1 MSLETELVS
10 LFFVI
15 LVAAT
20 VPLLADAST
29 RVRLP
34 QVALL
39 LIGGVIIGPEL
50 LDLADPES
58 LSLLSELGLGFLF
71 LLAGYEIE
79 PALLRHQ
86 ATRRASWAWLTA
98 AAIAVPTVT
107 LLHALGLVA
116 AEVTIAIA
124 LTTTAFGTIL
134 PIATDAGLLKGPL
147 RASILANGAV
157 GEVAPII
164 AMALLLTTS
173 GEVLAVITLVVFFAG
188 AYLFSLLPRHSRA
201 APMIG
206 RVHRLSDETTQ
217 ALLRWVLV
225 LLIGLL
231 AFATVLDLDAVL
243 GAFAAGFVLRITRPE
258 HFRPLELK
266 LETIGYGFFIP
277 VFFVSSGLTL
287 DVSSIVA
294 NPVTVAVLFVLIV
307 VVRGGTVW
315 LWHGNL
321 DLGRTSSRLTLQR
334 HHLADAHRVVG
345 GVGAHRPDVTS
356 KRGSDDRCRRHLSAG
371 AASVGSARQQ
381 NRFPLEPPEPS
392 QEGELTT

>member
-10 LFFVI
+10 LFFVV

-29 RVRLP
+29 KVRLP

-50 LDLADPES
+50 LDLADPDA

-79 PALLRHQ
+79 PALLRHR

-107 LLHALGLVA
+107 VLHAVGLVA

-134 PIATDAGLLKGPL
+134 PIATDAGLLRGPL
-147 RASILANGAV
+147 RAPILANGAV

-188 AYLFSLLPRHSRA
+188 AYLFSLLPRHSRV
-201 APMIG
+201 APVIG
-206 RVHRLSDETTQ
+206 RVHRLSEETSQ
-217 ALLRWVLV
+217 ALVRWVLV

-243 GAFAAGFVLRITRPE
+243 GAFAAGFVLRVTRPE

-287 DVSSIVA
+287 DVGSIVA
-294 NPVTVAVLFVLIV
+294 NPVTVVLLFVLVV

-315 LWHGNL
+315 LWHSNL
-321 DLGRTSSRLTLQR
+321 DRVGRRRVSLFSATTLPMLIALSEVSVRTELMSRQSAAVMIGAGVISVLVLPALAVRGTEALQT
-334 HHLADAHRVVG
+334 D
-345 GVGAHRPDVTS
+345 
-356 KRGSDDRCRRHLSAG
+356 
-371 AASVGSARQQ
+371 
-381 NRFPLEPPEPS
+381 PPA
-392 QEGELTT
+392 QEGELSS

>member
-15 LVAAT
+15 LVAAAA
-20 VPLLADAST
+20 PLLADAST

-39 LIGGVIIGPEL
+39 LVGGVIIGPEL
-50 LDLADPES
+50 LDLADPDA

-79 PALLRHQ
+79 PALLRDR

-98 AAIAVPTVT
+98 AAVAVPTVT
-107 LLHALGLVA
+107 ALHAVGLVA

-134 PIATDAGLLKGPL
+134 PIATDAGLLKGRL
-147 RASILANGAV
+147 RAPIVANGAI

-164 AMALLLTTS
+164 AMALLLTTT
-173 GEVLAVITLVVFFAG
+173 GEVLAVISLVIFFG
-188 AYLFSLLPRHSRA
+188 VAYLFSLLPRHSRA
-201 APMIG
+201 RPVIG
-206 RVHRLSDETTQ
+206 RVHRLSDETSQ

-231 AFATVLDLDAVL
+231 AAATVLDLDAVL
-243 GAFAAGFVLRITRPE
+243 GAFAAGFVLRLTRPE
-258 HFRPLELK
+258 QFRPLELK
-266 LETIGYGFFIP
+266 LETVGYGFFIP
-277 VFFVSSGLTL
+277 VFFVVSGLTL
-287 DVSSIVA
+287 DVRAIVSK
-294 NPVTVAVLFVLIV
+294 PVTVVLLFVLLV

-315 LWHGNL
+315 LWHSNL
-321 DLGRTSSRLTLQR
+321 DKVGRRRVSLFSATTLPMLIALSEVSVRTELMSRESAAIMIGAGVISVLVLPALALRGMPGRPTS
-334 HHLADAHRVVG
+334 
-345 GVGAHRPDVTS
+345 
-356 KRGSDDRCRRHLSAG
+356 
-371 AASVGSARQQ
+371 
-381 NRFPLEPPEPS
+381 PPEPR
-392 QEGELTT
+392 QEDELSG

>member
-15 LVAAT
+15 LIAAVA
-20 VPLLADAST
+20 PLLVGASSK
-29 RVRLP
+29 VRIP
-34 QVALL
+34 QVAVL

-50 LDLADPES
+50 LAVADPDAI
-58 LSLLSELGLGFLF
+58 SLLSELGLGFLF

-79 PALLRHQ
+79 PALLRDN
-86 ATRRASWAWLTA
+86 AMRRASWAWLTA

-107 LLHALGLVA
+107 ALHAVGLVA
-116 AEVTIAIA
+116 AEVTITIA
-124 LTTTAFGTIL
+124 LATTAFGTIL
-134 PIATDAGLLKGPL
+134 PIATEAGLLRGPL
-147 RASILANGAV
+147 RSPILANGAV

-173 GEVLAVITLVVFFAG
+173 GEVLAVIALVVFFAA
-188 AYLFSLLPRHSRA
+188 AYLFSLLPRHARV
-201 APMIG
+201 APVIG
-206 RVHRLSDETTQ
+206 MVHQLSEETSQ
-217 ALLRWVLV
+217 ALVRWVMV

-258 HFRPLELK
+258 NFRPLELK

-277 VFFVSSGLTL
+277 IFFVSSGLTL
-287 DVSSIVA
+287 DVDAIVSSPI
-294 NPVTVAVLFVLIV
+294 TVVLLFVLIL

-321 DLGRTSSRLTLQR
+321 DPVGRR
-334 HHLADAHRVVG
+334 RV
-345 GVGAHRPDVTS
+345 
-356 KRGSDDRCRRHLSAG
+356 
-371 AASVGSARQQ
+371 
-381 NRFPLEPPEPS
+381 
-392 QEGELTT
+392 

>member
-15 LVAAT
+15 LVAA
-20 VPLLADAST
+20 VAPLLVDASS
-29 RVRLP
+29 RVRIP

-50 LDLADPES
+50 LDLADPDAI
-58 LSLLSELGLGFLF
+58 SLLSELGLGFLF

-79 PALLRHQ
+79 PALLRDH

-98 AAIAVPTVT
+98 AAVAVPTVT
-107 LLHALGLVA
+107 ALHAVGLVA

-134 PIATDAGLLKGPL
+134 PIATEAGLLRGPL
-147 RASILANGAV
+147 RTPILANGAI

-173 GEVLAVITLVVFFAG
+173 GEVLAVIALVVFFAV
-188 AYLFSLLPRHSRA
+188 AYLFSRLPRHSRA
-201 APMIG
+201 APVIG
-206 RVHRLSDETTQ
+206 RVHRLSEETSQ
-217 ALLRWVLV
+217 ALVRWVLV

-243 GAFAAGFVLRITRPE
+243 GAFAAGFVLRITRPAN
-258 HFRPLELK
+258 FRPLELK
-266 LETIGYGFFIP
+266 LETLGYGFFIP

-287 DVSSIVA
+287 DVEAIVTS
-294 NPVTVAVLFVLIV
+294 PIAVVLLFGLMV

-321 DLGRTSSRLTLQR
+321 PRTDRRRVSLFSATTLPMLIALSEVSVRSDLMTRQSAAVMIGAGVISVLVLPA
-334 HHLADAHRVVG
+334 LAVR
-345 GVGAHRPDVTS
+345 GVPRS
-356 KRGSDDRCRRHLSAG
+356 
-371 AASVGSARQQ
+371 
-381 NRFPLEPPEPS
+381 EPA
-392 QEGELTT
+392 TT

>member
-1 MSLETELVS
+1 MSLETELLS

-29 RVRLP
+29 KVRLP

-50 LDLADPES
+50 LGLADPEAI
-58 LSLLSELGLGFLF
+58 SLLSELGLGFLF

-79 PALLRHQ
+79 PTLLRHH
-86 ATRRASWAWLTA
+86 ATRRATWAWVTA

-107 LLHALGLVA
+107 VLHAVGLVA

-134 PIATDAGLLKGPL
+134 PIATDAGLLRGPL
-147 RASILANGAV
+147 RAPILANGAV

-173 GEVLAVITLVVFFAG
+173 GEVLAVIALVIFFAG

-201 APMIG
+201 APVIG
-206 RVHRLSDETTQ
+206 SVHRMSEETSQ
-217 ALLRWVLV
+217 ALVRWVLV

-243 GAFAAGFVLRITRPE
+243 GAFAAGFVLRMTRPE

-287 DVSSIVA
+287 DVRSIVA
-294 NPVTVAVLFVLIV
+294 KPVMVVLLFVLIV
-307 VVRGGTVW
+307 VVRGGAVW

-321 DLGRTSSRLTLQR
+321 DRVGRRRVSLFSATTLPMLIALSEVSVRTEVMSRQSAAVMIGAGVISVLVLPA
-334 HHLADAHRVVG
+334 LAVR
-345 GVGAHRPDVTS
+345 GAEELNADQPRPD
-356 KRGSDDRCRRHLSAG
+356 
-371 AASVGSARQQ
+371 
-381 NRFPLEPPEPS
+381 
-392 QEGELTT
+392 GELSS